1 MRDGSP
7 SGGSAKQVL
16 HAQSS
21 RAVLQMHYS
30 TLAPKMQ
37 ALMYG
42 HGLFTSVGTDPGVAC
57 LCHSHPRL
65 HEGRLPVY
73 TRAGSPI
80 SRGQV
85 PDASRTGLRRAVQD
99 GPSSMSIKSNA
110 FALVSLPK
118 PLTQRYRCAIVRAD
132 RP

>member
-73 TRAGSPI
+73 TR
-80 SRGQV
+80 
-85 PDASRTGLRRAVQD
+85 TGLRRAVQD